1 MSMHLPD
8 PVELVDSLTAAGSL
22 AVIVSTGGG
31 SLGIAHLLTTPGAS
45 EIVLEAI
52 VPYARQAVDH
62 LLGGPQQTYCSS
74 RTARRL
80 AMTAWQRA
88 CTLNAPP
95 ERAVGVAVTASLVSR
110 IPKRGEHRIVVAV
123 QTFKATSVASVVLQ
137 KNTRSRLEE
146 EEIAAALFL
155 EQFME
160 ACCETSRQPIAGGRS
175 VAHRLRANEPV
186 ERQREEA
193 IPAWQDVLVGTRRA
207 VKMERGT
214 ENAVGSLG
222 NATTRRLLFPGSFDP
237 LHEGHRLMARL
248 AENIAEQMVEYELS
262 IQNVDKPSLDCVEL
276 RARLTQFTDRALWLT
291 HAPTFVEKVALFP
304 DSTFVMGA
312 DTFVRLADKKYY
324 GGSADAAAR
333 AVQQI
338 AANAR
343 KLIVF
348 GRVSDGVFKEPSQW
362 PMPEALRDICSFVSQ
377 GEFRSDVSS
386 TQLRQPDG

>member
-8 PVELVDSLTAAGSL
+8 PVELVDSLMAAGSL

-31 SLGIAHLLTTPGAS
+31 SLAIAHLLTTPGAS
-45 EIVLEAI
+45 GIVLEAI
-52 VPYARQAVDH
+52 VPYARSAVDH

-95 ERAVGVAVTASLVSR
+95 ERAVGVAVTASLASR

-123 QTFKATSVASVVLQ
+123 QTFKATSVASVVLE

-146 EEIAAALFL
+146 EEIAAALLL

-160 ACCETSRQPIAGGRS
+160 ACCETSSQPIAGGRS

-186 ERQREEA
+186 EHQREEA

-207 VKMERGT
+207 VKIEGDT
-214 ENAVGSLG
+214 EKAVGPAG
-222 NATTRRLLFPGSFDP
+222 NTTTRRLLFPGSFDP

-248 AENIAEQMVEYELS
+248 AEKITAQMVEYELS

-276 RARLTQFTDRALWLT
+276 RSRLTQFIDRPLWLT

-312 DTFVRLADKKYY
+312 DTFVRLADQKYY

-343 KLIVF
+343 RLIVF

-362 PMPEALRDICSFVSQ
+362 PMPQALRDICSFVSQ
-377 GEFRSDVSS
+377 EDFRSDISS
-386 TQLRQPDG
+386 TQLRPPD

>member
-8 PVELVDSLTAAGSL
+8 PVELVDSLMAAGSL

-31 SLGIAHLLTTPGAS
+31 SLAIAHLLTTPGAS
-45 EIVLEAI
+45 GIVLEAI
-52 VPYARQAVDH
+52 VPYARSAVDH

-95 ERAVGVAVTASLVSR
+95 ERAVGVAVTASLASR

-123 QTFKATSVASVVLQ
+123 QTFKATSVASVVLE

-146 EEIAAALFL
+146 EEIAAALLL
-155 EQFME
+155 EQFVE
-160 ACCETSRQPIAGGRS
+160 ACCETSSQPIAGGRS

-186 ERQREEA
+186 EHLREEA

-207 VKMERGT
+207 VKIEGDT
-214 ENAVGSLG
+214 EKAVGPAG

-248 AENIAEQMVEYELS
+248 AEKITAQMVEYELS

-276 RARLTQFTDRALWLT
+276 RSRLTQFIDRPLWLT

-312 DTFVRLADKKYY
+312 DTFVRLADQKYY

-343 KLIVF
+343 RLIVF
-348 GRVSDGVFKEPSQW
+348 GRVSDGAFKEPSQW
-362 PMPEALRDICSFVSQ
+362 PMPQALRDICSFVSQ
-377 GEFRSDVSS
+377 EDFRSDISS
-386 TQLRQPDG
+386 TQLRHPD

>member
-8 PVELVDSLTAAGSL
+8 PVELVDSLMAAGSL

-31 SLGIAHLLTTPGAS
+31 SLAIAHLLTTPGAS
-45 EIVLEAI
+45 GIVLEAI
-52 VPYARQAVDH
+52 VPYARSAVDH

-95 ERAVGVAVTASLVSR
+95 ERAVGVAVTASLASR

-123 QTFKATSVASVVLQ
+123 QTFKATSVASVVLE

-146 EEIAAALFL
+146 EEIAAALLL
-155 EQFME
+155 EQFVE
-160 ACCETSRQPIAGGRS
+160 ACCETSSQPIAGGRS

-186 ERQREEA
+186 EHLREEA

-207 VKMERGT
+207 VKIEGDT
-214 ENAVGSLG
+214 EKAVGPAG

-248 AENIAEQMVEYELS
+248 AEKITAQMVEYELS

-276 RARLTQFTDRALWLT
+276 RSRLTQFIDRPLWLT

-312 DTFVRLADKKYY
+312 DTFVRLADQKYY

-343 KLIVF
+343 RLIVF
-348 GRVSDGVFKEPSQW
+348 GRVSDGAFKEPSQW
-362 PMPEALRDICSFVSQ
+362 PMPQALRDICSFVSQ
-377 GEFRSDVSS
+377 EDFRSDISS
-386 TQLRQPDG
+386 TQLRLPD

>member
-8 PVELVDSLTAAGSL
+8 PVELVDSLMAAGSL

-31 SLGIAHLLTTPGAS
+31 SLAIAHLLTTPGAS
-45 EIVLEAI
+45 GIVLEAI
-52 VPYARQAVDH
+52 VPYARSAVDH

-95 ERAVGVAVTASLVSR
+95 ERAVGVAVTASLASR

-123 QTFKATSVASVVLQ
+123 QTFKATSVASVVLE

-146 EEIAAALFL
+146 EEIAAALLL
-155 EQFME
+155 EQFVE
-160 ACCETSRQPIAGGRS
+160 ACCETSSQPIAGGRS

-186 ERQREEA
+186 EHQREEA

-207 VKMERGT
+207 VKIEGDT
-214 ENAVGSLG
+214 EKAVGPAG
-222 NATTRRLLFPGSFDP
+222 NTTTRRLLFPGSFDP

-248 AENIAEQMVEYELS
+248 AEKITAQMVEYELS

-276 RARLTQFTDRALWLT
+276 RSRLTQFIDRPLWLT

-312 DTFVRLADKKYY
+312 DTFVRLADQKYY

-343 KLIVF
+343 RLIVF
-348 GRVSDGVFKEPSQW
+348 GRVSDGAFKEPSQW
-362 PMPEALRDICSFVSQ
+362 PMPQALRDICSFVSQ
-377 GEFRSDVSS
+377 EDFRSDISS
-386 TQLRQPDG
+386 TQLRHPD